1 MAQRRPLG
9 RGESQRL
16 RRYLSPSGHRLFTS
30 NFQAPSRA
38 RLMDC
43 DSTFPR
49 LKLGRKQSISLGSWK
64 PLTYSRNRKKTVTRI
79 CVVNGFVSLS
89 RGRPGGRVILTPAR
103 RPEGR
108 DTNPLTTNGFPTNNV
123 VNGRERT
130 TTLFVHLFLS
140 AQGRPKAELIIK
152 TP

>member
-1 MAQRRPLG
+1 
-9 RGESQRL
+9 
-16 RRYLSPSGHRLFTS
+16 
-30 NFQAPSRA
+30 
-38 RLMDC
+38 MDC

-89 RGRPGGRVILTPAR
+89 RARPGGRVILTPAR
-103 RPEGR
+103 RPSGR

-130 TTLFVHLFLS
+130 TTLFVHLFLRVLE
-140 AQGRPKAELIIK
+140 GRYRRFNINTSR
-152 TP
+152 TPAYGRLGKGNNLMLTTNGL